1 MRKLLVAVLATLMA
15 ATALAPM
22 AMADPVGFDVDVDKY
37 ITATFNYAAVD
48 FGNLEAGSSNTAA
61 LSVNYNVSVD
71 TNYAYKV
78 SALGTNFTDGEEA
91 GHSFPIGNLKMDTNA
106 AFGSLVLGSA
116 KALTEASQD
125 IDTGQ
130 TSAISYHGWWL
141 SIPAA
146 QAANSVGVP
155 YTSTVTV
162 TYTSSSP

>member
-15 ATALAPM
+15 VTALAPM
-22 AMADPVGFDVDVDKY
+22 AMADPVGFDVSVNKY

-78 SALGTNFTDGEEA
+78 SALGTNFTDGG
-91 GHSFPIGNLKMDTNA
+91 GHDFYIGNLLMDTNSI
-106 AFGSLVLGSA
+106 FGSLALGSA

-125 IDTGQ
+125 IDTAQ
-130 TSAISYHGWWL
+130 TGATSYHGYWL
-141 SIPAA
+141 SVPAA
-146 QAANSVGVP
+146 QYAAAYS
-155 YTSTVTV
+155 STVTI
-162 TYTSSSP
+162 TYANE